1 MMSMTGAYMHV
12 SGLDRSQ
19 TYGKFMA
26 QYVTVD
32 HKIYFNELY
41 STSEMSAAWYIV
53 YCTELTMMFDDVFV
67 ERVRTKCLL
76 LVLIV
81 LVFMCYLAAV
91 QIRPS
96 DSLLLYQL

>member
-1 MMSMTGAYMHV
+1 MV
-12 SGLDRSQ
+12 SSWLSN
-19 TYGKFMA
+19 
-26 QYVTVD
+26 
-32 HKIYFNELY
+32 ILY

-67 ERVRTKCLL
+67 ERVRTKCWL

-81 LVFMCYLAAV
+81 LVLMCYLQDICTAV